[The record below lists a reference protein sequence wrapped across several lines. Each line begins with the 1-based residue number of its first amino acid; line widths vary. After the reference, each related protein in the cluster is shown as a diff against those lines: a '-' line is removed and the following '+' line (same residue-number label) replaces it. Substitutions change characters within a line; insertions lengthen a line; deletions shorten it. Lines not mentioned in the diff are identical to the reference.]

1 MELSSLSEEDLVAIA
16 IQMSMQYP
24 DMEETPSIM
33 PSTIATDD
41 GLGSPLSVDSDE
53 VFLTL
58 LCNPSSFSIFKVFD
72 FAIFA

>member
-1 MELSSLSEEDLVAIA
+1 MELSSLSEEVQIAIA

-24 DMEETPSIM
+24 EMEETPTMM
-33 PSTIATDD
+33 PIATATDD

-53 VFLTL
+53 VFVTF
-58 LCNPSSFSIFKVFD
+58 LCNPRSFPIFKVFD